1 MFLLNTFL
9 VKIYLDGVIANQ
21 TYGDRITSFFIDEP
35 IVGAYLAGFT
45 FLIFGHLLERY
56 NKKTLAYIFLLTAF
70 ISVIF
75 TGERS
80 NTIKFFSGII
90 IYFLLIDF
98 LKIKTKIDYYI
109 NIFQQLL
116 E

>member
-1 MFLLNTFL
+1 M
-9 VKIYLDGVIANQ
+9 
-21 TYGDRITSFFIDEP
+21 
-35 IVGAYLAGFT
+35 AGFT

-70 ISVIF
+70 ISFIL

-98 LKIKTKIDYYI
+98 LKIKIKLIIILIFFTTFGTILSQSEYLKIRYI
-109 NIFQQLL
+109 GQFYNVL
-116 E
+116 

>member
-1 MFLLNTFL
+1 MFLLNIFL

-21 TYGDRITSFFIDEP
+21 IYGDRITSFFIDEP

-56 NKKTLAYIFLLTAF
+56 NKKTLAYIFLLIAF

-80 NTIKFFSGII
+80 NTIKIFFRN
-90 IYFLLIDF
+90 
-98 LKIKTKIDYYI
+98 YYLFFVI
-109 NIFQQLL
+109 RFFEN
-116 E
+116 